1 MASRSHPSP
10 ARVRVGVVG
19 VGTIAA
25 APVEAILTGPRRGD
39 VEVVLSPRSPQRAL
53 DLDARFTAV
62 RVAVDN
68 QAVLDGTDVVVLAVL
83 PRQVAD
89 VCAAL
94 RFRPD
99 HVVASLA
106 AGWPP
111 SLLRDDVAPA
121 GTVCQLIP
129 LPMITSHAGPV
140 VMFPEVPRVASVLK
154 GCGEIVVLDDESDV
168 LVLSCASATMS
179 TYFQLQTTLV
189 DWATGK
195 GLCREVAADY
205 VAALVQGLAA
215 EGAGLPVDRLDSLA
229 VEHET
234 PGGLNEQVRRALT
247 DAGLFAELT
256 RQLDDLHRTRVAPA
270 TDEARRRRR

>member
-1 MASRSHPSP
+1 MTTRPERAP

-19 VGTIAA
+19 VGAIAA
-25 APVEAILTGPRRGD
+25 ALVEAILTGPRGGD
-39 VEVVLSPRSPQRAL
+39 VEVVLSPRSPARAR
-53 DLDARFTAV
+53 DLGARFASV
-62 RVAVDN
+62 RVADDN
-68 QAVLDGTDVVVLAVL
+68 QAVLDSSDVVVLAVL
-83 PRQVAD
+83 PRQVAG

-111 SLLRDDVAPA
+111 TLLRDHVAPA

-129 LPMITSHAGPV
+129 LPMIALHAGPV
-140 VMFPEVPRVASVLK
+140 VMFPEVPTVAAALE
-154 GCGEIVVLDDESDV
+154 GCGEIVVLDDESHV
-168 LVLSCASATMS
+168 LVLSCASASMS

-189 DWATGK
+189 GWAAGK
-195 GLCREVAADY
+195 GLRREVAADY

-215 EGAGLPVDRLDSLA
+215 EGAGVPADRLDSLA

-256 RQLDDLHRTRVAPA
+256 HQLDDLHRTRVAPSG
-270 TDEARRRRR
+270 